1 MNEIYLLLSVVLDK
15 LSYLNLQFNY
25 IQAFHIANFL
35 SFSVK
40 KKDTKH
46 FCKTAKISPMERWDA
61 IKMEG
66 IIDLLTAIMV
76 I

>member
-1 MNEIYLLLSVVLDK
+1 MNDIYLLLYDVLDK
-15 LSYLNLQFNY
+15 LSYFNLQFNY

-46 FCKTAKISPMERWDA
+46 F
-61 IKMEG
+61 
-66 IIDLLTAIMV
+66 L
-76 I
+76 